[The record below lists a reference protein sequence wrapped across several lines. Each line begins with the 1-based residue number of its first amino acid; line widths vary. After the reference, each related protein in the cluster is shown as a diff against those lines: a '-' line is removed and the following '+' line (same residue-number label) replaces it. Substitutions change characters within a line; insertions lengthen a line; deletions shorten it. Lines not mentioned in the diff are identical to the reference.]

1 MIRKFQLLIMI
12 LTVFVAVRVSAA
24 EKVLLD
30 SDMVD
35 LFDDGVAMMML
46 AESPDIE
53 LMGITTVTGNNWGAA
68 STASTI
74 RQLEG
79 IGVKD

>member
-53 LMGITTVTGNNWGAA
+53 LMGITTVTGNNWVAA